1 MESDDKNG
9 TIEEKTQRRKKHEGG
24 DSCSWHGAAVG
35 GYFEYKCTQADNMV
49 FTIPV
54 TKTIDD
60 LYLFYDGTQVENAQI
75 TIDGT
80 NVKSG
85 DLDGYMLPIGKVS
98 AGSEV
103 KVTFQLKGETET
115 GYVRLSAA
123 DFDQKEYNNLKEETA
138 DRAFIVRDYSSNY
151 IEGNVNAKTDQTL
164 FFSIPYDEG
173 WYVEV
178 DGKPADMWAV
188 GNAFLGIDV
197 SAGEHTVSLSYTSPG
212 ASAGWKISSLAIVIF
227 LGSCFVKSRYKSDIK
242 KKE

>member
-1 MESDDKNG
+1 ML
-9 TIEEKTQRRKKHEGG
+9 R
-24 DSCSWHGAAVG
+24 
-35 GYFEYKCTQADNMV
+35 
-49 FTIPV
+49 
-54 TKTIDD
+54 
-60 LYLFYDGTQVENAQI
+60 YLFYDGTQVENAQI

-188 GNAFLGIDV
+188 GN
-197 SAGEHTVSLSYTSPG
+197 
-212 ASAGWKISSLAIVIF
+212 
-227 LGSCFVKSRYKSDIK
+227 
-242 KKE
+242 

>member
-1 MESDDKNG
+1 MLRLLSPATNG
-9 TIEEKTQRRKKHEGG
+9 CTASKTNDGEY
-24 DSCSWHGAAVG
+24 
-35 GYFEYKCTQADNMV
+35 YFEYKSTQADNMV

-138 DRAFIVRDYSSNY
+138 DRAFIVRDY
-151 IEGNVNAKTDQTL
+151 
-164 FFSIPYDEG
+164 
-173 WYVEV
+173 
-178 DGKPADMWAV
+178 
-188 GNAFLGIDV
+188 
-197 SAGEHTVSLSYTSPG
+197 
-212 ASAGWKISSLAIVIF
+212 
-227 LGSCFVKSRYKSDIK
+227 
-242 KKE
+242 

>member
-1 MESDDKNG
+1 MP
-9 TIEEKTQRRKKHEGG
+9 
-24 DSCSWHGAAVG
+24 
-35 GYFEYKCTQADNMV
+35 YK
-49 FTIPV
+49 
-54 TKTIDD
+54 
-60 LYLFYDGTQVENAQI
+60 
-75 TIDGT
+75 
-80 NVKSG
+80 
-85 DLDGYMLPIGKVS
+85 
-98 AGSEV
+98 
-103 KVTFQLKGETET
+103 
-115 GYVRLSAA
+115 
-123 DFDQKEYNNLKEETA
+123 
-138 DRAFIVRDYSSNY
+138 NY